1 MTILILALFTGIS
14 FIIYGIL
21 LLKSKKMQEEFL
33 RFDLESYIKLVGIL
47 ELLGGV
53 GLIIGLKF
61 ILILQ
66 FSSLGLGILMFL
78 GLLTRIK
85 VKDSFLISFPSLF
98 FMIINFYILYLSFTQ
113 QIN

>member
-1 MTILILALFTGIS
+1 MTILVLALFTGIS

-21 LLKSKKMQEEFL
+21 LLKSKKMQEEFI
-33 RFDLESYIKLVGIL
+33 RFELEKYIKLVGAL

-53 GLIIGLKF
+53 GLLTGLKF
-61 ILILQ
+61 NVVLQ
-66 FSSLGLGILMFL
+66 LSSLGLGVLMFL